1 MNPIG
6 DENGILILFGAQ
18 ALLVLVTAY
27 RTRTARRP
35 VIRGTLTSI
44 LVVALLYVALA
55 LISLLTHGTGG
66 FQFATWLVLAIVGG
80 LLPAAI
86 IGLIEGFVASL
97 SFRLLGGRADTYDSM
112 DEPAPTSG
120 SPTPGSRP
128 Y

>member
-18 ALLVLVTAY
+18 ALLVLIIAY

-35 VIRGTLTSI
+35 VIRGTLASI
-44 LVVALLYVALA
+44 IVVALLYVALA

-66 FQFATWLVLAIVGG
+66 FQFATWLVLAIFGG
-80 LLPAAI
+80 LVPAAV

-97 SFRLLGGRADTYDSM
+97 SFRLLGGRAAD
-112 DEPAPTSG
+112 
-120 SPTPGSRP
+120 
-128 Y
+128 